1 LLSNYGDSMSTIEQ
15 KPTLLVADDEVEIG
29 EIFRALAEDLGF
41 DVTCVSEGPE
51 VVELVDRM
59 RPTVIALDLRMPGTD
74 GVEVIRELGKRSC
87 KAAIVLMSGM
97 DQRTL
102 SSVQALGKELNLN
115 IGGTLTK
122 PASIDAIESAL
133 KPYLNVKK
141 KLPADISRKPAS
153 RALDY
158 GFEIL
163 YQPELVINRA
173 ANSAREKLL
182 VRMQWRMDDGMVI
195 TGLRLNNWIKEN
207 SVGKGISRMA
217 LDHALENVRIW
228 SNQGFS
234 PEISLSLDESLL
246 LDLDLPDMLADM
258 VDNSNVARELVGIEI
273 EEDSF
278 MRNRTSIADV
288 LSRLRIKGFRIVL
301 NVLGEGENVLPY
313 LDKLPIDKIN
323 LNMSSLSNKPNF
335 LNNMETE
342 FLYSSLASLCK
353 QNGLLVC
360 GDSINTEDQMK
371 FVRKCNFNSIRG
383 RQVSAPLH
391 AREILPLY
399 TDGEL
404 RKPRE
409 AIV

>member
-1 LLSNYGDSMSTIEQ
+1 MSNVMQ
-15 KPTLLVADDEVEIG
+15 KSTLLVADDEEEIG

-41 DVTCVSEGPE
+41 DVTCVTEGSE
-51 VVELVDRM
+51 VVDLVDRM

-74 GVEVIRELGKRSC
+74 GVEVLRELGRRNC
-87 KAAIVLMSGM
+87 KAAIILMSGM

-102 SSVQALGKELNLN
+102 SSVQALGKELSLD

-133 KPYLNVKK
+133 KPYLNIKK
-141 KLPADISRKPAS
+141 EPQPDISRKPPS
-153 RALDY
+153 RELDY
-158 GFEIL
+158 GFTVL
-163 YQPELVINRA
+163 YQPELVINPA
-173 ANSAREKLL
+173 ADSVHGKLL
-182 VRMQWRMDDGMVI
+182 VQMQWRMDDGMII
-195 TGLRLNNWIKEN
+195 TGLRLDNWIKEN

-217 LDHALENVRIW
+217 LDHALENVRNW

-234 PEISLSLDESLL
+234 PEISLSLDETLL
-246 LDLDLPDMLADM
+246 SDLDLPDMLADM
-258 VDNSNVARELVGIEI
+258 VDNSNVARELLGIEI
-273 EEDSF
+273 DEDSF
-278 MRNRTSIADV
+278 MRDRTSIADV

-313 LDKLPIDKIN
+313 LDKLPIDKLN
-323 LNMSSLSNKPNF
+323 LNMSSLSSKPDF

-360 GDSINTEDQMK
+360 GEHINTEDQMK

-383 RQVSAPLH
+383 RQVSAPLL

-404 RKPRE
+404 KKPRE
-409 AIV
+409 AMV

>member
-1 LLSNYGDSMSTIEQ
+1 MSNAMQ
-15 KPTLLVADDEVEIG
+15 KSTLLVADDEEEIG

-41 DVTCVSEGPE
+41 DVTCVTEGSE
-51 VVELVDRM
+51 VVDLVDRM

-74 GVEVIRELGKRSC
+74 GVEVLRELGRRNC
-87 KAAIVLMSGM
+87 KAAIILMSGM

-102 SSVQALGKELNLN
+102 SSVQALGKELSLD

-133 KPYLNVKK
+133 KPYLNIKK
-141 KLPADISRKPAS
+141 EPQPDISRKPPS
-153 RALDY
+153 RELDY
-158 GFEIL
+158 GFTVL
-163 YQPELVINRA
+163 YQPELVINPA
-173 ANSAREKLL
+173 ADSVHGKLL
-182 VRMQWRMDDGMVI
+182 VQMQWRMDDGMII
-195 TGLRLNNWIKEN
+195 TGLRLDNWIKEN

-234 PEISLSLDESLL
+234 PEISLSLDETLL
-246 LDLDLPDMLADM
+246 SDLDLPDMLADM
-258 VDNSNVARELVGIEI
+258 VDNSNVARELLGIEI
-273 EEDSF
+273 DEDSF
-278 MRNRTSIADV
+278 MRDRTSIADV

-313 LDKLPIDKIN
+313 LDKLPIDKLN
-323 LNMSSLSNKPNF
+323 LNMSSLSSKPDF

-360 GDSINTEDQMK
+360 GEHINTEDQMK

-383 RQVSAPLH
+383 RQVSAPLL

-404 RKPRE
+404 KKPRE
-409 AIV
+409 AMV

>member
-1 LLSNYGDSMSTIEQ
+1 MSNATK
-15 KPTLLVADDEVEIG
+15 KPTLLVADDEAEIG

-41 DVTCVSEGPE
+41 DVTCVTEGSE
-51 VVELVDRM
+51 VVDLVDRM

-74 GVEVIRELGKRSC
+74 GVEVIRELGRRGC
-87 KAAIVLMSGM
+87 KSAIILMSGM

-102 SSVQALGKELNLN
+102 SSVQALGKELSLD
-115 IGGTLTK
+115 IAGTLTK

-133 KPYLNVKK
+133 KPYLGAKK
-141 KLPADISRKPAS
+141 ETTTSINRKAVVRS
-153 RALDY
+153 LDY
-158 GFEIL
+158 GFEVL
-163 YQPELVINRA
+163 YQPELVINQA
-173 ANSAREKLL
+173 ANTAREKLL
-182 VRMQWRMDDGMVI
+182 VRMQWRMDDGMI
-195 TGLRLNNWIKEN
+195 ISGLRLDNWIKEN

-217 LDHALENVRIW
+217 LEHALENVRIW
-228 SNQGFS
+228 SNQSFS
-234 PEISLSLDESLL
+234 PEISVSLDESLL
-246 LDLDLPDMLADM
+246 MDLDLPDMLVNM
-258 VDNSNVARELVGIEI
+258 VDNANVARELVGLEI
-273 EEDSF
+273 DEDSF

-323 LNMSSLSNKPNF
+323 LNMASLSSKPNF

-383 RQVSAPLH
+383 RQISAPLH
-391 AREILPLY
+391 AKEILPLY
-399 TDGEL
+399 TEGEL
-404 RKPRE
+404 KDPLN
-409 AIV
+409 AIL

>member
-1 LLSNYGDSMSTIEQ
+1 MSNATQ
-15 KPTLLVADDEVEIG
+15 KPTLLVADDEEEIG

-41 DVTCVSEGPE
+41 DVTCVTEGSE

-74 GVEVIRELGKRSC
+74 GVEVIRELGRRSC

-102 SSVQALGKELNLN
+102 SSVQALGNELSLN

-133 KPYLNVKK
+133 KPYLKVKK
-141 KLPADISRKPAS
+141 ESQADISRKPPL
-153 RALDY
+153 RKLDY
-158 GFEIL
+158 GFEVL
-163 YQPELVINRA
+163 YQPELVINRT
-173 ANSAREKLL
+173 ANSPRERLF
-182 VRMQWRMDDGMVI
+182 VRMQWRMDDGMII
-195 TGLRLNNWIKEN
+195 TGLRLNNWIMEN

-217 LDHALENVRIW
+217 LEHALENVRIW

-234 PEISLSLDESLL
+234 PEISVRLDESLL
-246 LDLDLPDMLADM
+246 SDLDLPDMLVHM
-258 VDNSNVARELVGIEI
+258 VDNSNVARELLGLEI
-273 EEDSF
+273 DEDSF

-301 NVLGEGENVLPY
+301 NVLGEGENILPY

-323 LNMSSLSNKPNF
+323 LNMSSLSSKPNF

-360 GDSINTEDQMK
+360 GDNIHTEDQMK

-383 RQVSAPLH
+383 RQISAPLY

-399 TDGEL
+399 TDGDL
-404 RKPRE
+404 KLTQK
-409 AIV
+409 AMM

>member
-1 LLSNYGDSMSTIEQ
+1 MSNATQ
-15 KPTLLVADDEVEIG
+15 KPTLLVADDEEEIG

-41 DVTCVSEGPE
+41 DVTCVTEGSE

-74 GVEVIRELGKRSC
+74 GVEVIRELGRRSC

-102 SSVQALGKELNLN
+102 SSVQALGNELSLD

-133 KPYLNVKK
+133 KPYLNIKK
-141 KLPADISRKPAS
+141 DEQTDISRKAPA
-153 RALDY
+153 RKLNY
-158 GFEIL
+158 GFEVL

-173 ANSAREKLL
+173 GNSARERLF
-182 VRMQWRMDDGMVI
+182 VRMQWRMDDGMII
-195 TGLRLNNWIKEN
+195 TGLRLNNWIMEN

-217 LDHALENVRIW
+217 LEHALANVRIW

-234 PEISLSLDESLL
+234 PEISVHLDESLL
-246 LDLDLPDMLADM
+246 SDLDLPDMLVHM
-258 VDNSNVARELVGIEI
+258 VDNSNVARELLGLEI
-273 EEDSF
+273 DEDSF

-288 LSRLRIKGFRIVL
+288 LSRLRIKGFRIVM
-301 NVLGEGENVLPY
+301 NVLGEGENVLPH
-313 LDKLPIDKIN
+313 LDKMPIDKIN

-360 GDSINTEDQMK
+360 GDNIHTEDQMK
-371 FVRKCNFNSIRG
+371 FVRNCNFNTIRG
-383 RQVSAPLH
+383 RQISAPLY

-399 TDGEL
+399 TEGEL
-404 RKPRE
+404 KQHKK
-409 AIV
+409 AAM

>member
-1 LLSNYGDSMSTIEQ
+1 MSTNEQ
-15 KPTLLVADDEVEIG
+15 KPTLLVADDEEEIG

-41 DVTCVSEGPE
+41 EVTCVSEGSE
-51 VVELVDRM
+51 VVDLVDRL

-74 GVEVIRELGKRSC
+74 GVEVIRELGRRSC

-102 SSVQALGKELNLN
+102 SSVQALGKELNLD

-133 KPYLNVKK
+133 KPYLHIKRES
-141 KLPADISRKPAS
+141 LSDISRKPPL
-153 RALDY
+153 RKLDY
-158 GFEIL
+158 GFEVL
-163 YQPELVINRA
+163 YQPELVINQV

-182 VRMQWRMDDGMVI
+182 VRMQWRMDDGMII
-195 TGLRLNNWIKEN
+195 TGLRLNNWIMEN

-234 PEISLSLDESLL
+234 PEISISLDESLL
-246 LDLDLPDMLADM
+246 SDLDLPDMLVNT
-258 VDNSNVARELVGIEI
+258 VDNSNVARELLGLEI
-273 EEDSF
+273 DEDSF

-288 LSRLRIKGFRIVL
+288 LSRLRIKGFRIEM

-323 LNMSSLSNKPNF
+323 LNMSSLNNKPNF

-360 GDSINTEDQMK
+360 GDNINTEDQLK

-383 RQVSAPLH
+383 RQVSAPLC

-404 RKPRE
+404 KKSRE
-409 AIV
+409 AMV

>member
-1 LLSNYGDSMSTIEQ
+1 MSNASQ
-15 KPTLLVADDEVEIG
+15 KPTLLVADDEEEIG

-41 DVTCVSEGPE
+41 DVTCVNEGSE

-59 RPTVIALDLRMPGTD
+59 QPTVIALDLRMPGTD
-74 GVEVIRELGKRSC
+74 GVEVIRELARRSC

-102 SSVQALGKELNLN
+102 SSVQALGKELNLD

-141 KLPADISRKPAS
+141 ESRPDISRKPPS
-153 RALDY
+153 RKLDY
-158 GFEIL
+158 GFEVL
-163 YQPELVINRA
+163 YQPELVINQA
-173 ANSAREKLL
+173 VNSAGEKLL
-182 VRMQWRMDDGMVI
+182 VRMQWRMDDGMII
-195 TGLRLNNWIKEN
+195 TGLRLDNWIKEN

-217 LDHALENVRIW
+217 LDHALENIRTW
-228 SNQGFS
+228 SGQGFS
-234 PEISLSLDESLL
+234 PEVCVSLEESLL
-246 LDLDLPDMLADM
+246 LDLDLPDMLGEM
-258 VDNSNVARELVGIEI
+258 VDRSNVAREFVGIEI

-323 LNMSSLSNKPNF
+323 INMSSLSNKPNF

-360 GDSINTEDQMK
+360 GDNINTEDQMK
-371 FVRKCNFNSIRG
+371 FARKCNFNSIRG
-383 RQVSAPLH
+383 RQISAPLH
-391 AREILPLY
+391 AEEILPLY

-404 RKPRE
+404 KNPRE
-409 AIV
+409 VMV

>member
-1 LLSNYGDSMSTIEQ
+1 MSNAIQ

-41 DVTCVSEGPE
+41 EVTCVSEGSD
-51 VVELVDRM
+51 VVDLVDRL

-74 GVEVIRELGKRSC
+74 GVEVIRELGRRSC
-87 KAAIVLMSGM
+87 KAAIILMSGM

-102 SSVQALGKELNLN
+102 SSVQALGKELSLD

-133 KPYLNVKK
+133 KPYLNAKK
-141 KLPADISRKPAS
+141 ESHTDIKQKIPVRK
-153 RALDY
+153 LDY
-158 GFEIL
+158 GFEVL
-163 YQPELVINRA
+163 YQPELVINPT

-182 VRMQWRMDDGMVI
+182 VRMQWRMDDGMII
-195 TGLRLNNWIKEN
+195 TGIRLENWIKEN

-217 LDHALENVRIW
+217 LEHALENVRIW
-228 SNQGFS
+228 SNQDFS
-234 PEISLSLDESLL
+234 PEISVNLDESLL
-246 LDLDLPDMLADM
+246 SDLDLPDMLVSM
-258 VDNSNVARELVGIEI
+258 VDNSNVARELLGIEI
-273 EEDSF
+273 DEDSF

-301 NVLGEGENVLPY
+301 NVIGEGENVLPH

-323 LNMSSLSNKPNF
+323 LNMASLNSKPNF

-360 GDSINTEDQMK
+360 GGNINTDEQMQ

-383 RQVSAPLH
+383 RQISAPLY
-391 AREILPLY
+391 ASEILPLY
-399 TDGEL
+399 TEGNL
-404 RKPRE
+404 KQPLK
-409 AIV
+409 AMV

>member
-1 LLSNYGDSMSTIEQ
+1 MSNALQ
-15 KPTLLVADDEVEIG
+15 KPTLLVADDEEEIG

-41 DVTCVSEGPE
+41 DVTCVSEGSE
-51 VVELVDRM
+51 VVGLVDRM

-74 GVEVIRELGKRSC
+74 GVEVIRELGRRSC
-87 KAAIVLMSGM
+87 KAAIILMSGM

-102 SSVQALGKELNLN
+102 SSVQALGKELNLE

-133 KPYLNVKK
+133 KPYLRVKK
-141 KLPADISRKPAS
+141 ESHTDIKQKTTVRK
-153 RALDY
+153 LDY
-158 GFEIL
+158 GFEVL

-173 ANSAREKLL
+173 AGSAREKLL
-182 VRMQWRMDDGMVI
+182 VRMQWRMDDGMI
-195 TGLRLNNWIKEN
+195 ISGIRLDNWIKEN
-207 SVGKGISRMA
+207 SVGKGISRMV
-217 LDHALENVRIW
+217 LEHALENVRIW
-228 SNQGFS
+228 SNQDFS
-234 PEISLSLDESLL
+234 PEISVCLDDSLL
-246 LDLDLPDMLADM
+246 TDLDLPDMLVHM
-258 VDNSNVARELVGIEI
+258 VDNANVARELLGIEI
-273 EEDSF
+273 DEDSF

-301 NVLGEGENVLPY
+301 NVLGEGENVLPH

-323 LNMSSLSNKPNF
+323 INMAGLSSKPNF

-360 GDSINTEDQMK
+360 GGNINTGDQMK

-383 RQVSAPLH
+383 RQISAPLY

-399 TDGEL
+399 TNGDLKEPL
-404 RKPRE
+404 K
-409 AIV
+409 AMV

>member
-1 LLSNYGDSMSTIEQ
+1 MSTNEQ
-15 KPTLLVADDEVEIG
+15 KPSLLVADDEKEIG

-41 DVTCVSEGPE
+41 DVTCVSEGSE
-51 VVELVDRM
+51 VVDLVDRM

-74 GVEVIRELGKRSC
+74 GVEVIRELARRSC

-102 SSVQALGKELNLN
+102 SSVQALGKELNLE

-133 KPYLNVKK
+133 KPYLSIKRESN
-141 KLPADISRKPAS
+141 ADVSRKPPS
-153 RALDY
+153 RKLDY
-158 GFEIL
+158 GFEVL

-173 ANSAREKLL
+173 TNTTSERLF
-182 VRMQWRMDDGMVI
+182 VRMQWRMDDGMII
-195 TGLRLNNWIKEN
+195 TGLRLNNWIMEN

-217 LDHALENVRIW
+217 LDHAIENIQIW

-234 PEISLSLDESLL
+234 PEISLCLDESLL
-246 LDLDLPDMLADM
+246 SDLDLPDMLVSM
-258 VDNSNVARELVGIEI
+258 VDNANVARELLGFEI
-273 EEDSF
+273 DEDSF
-278 MRNRTSIADV
+278 MRNRTTIADV

-301 NVLGEGENVLPY
+301 NVLGEGENVLPH

-323 LNMSSLSNKPNF
+323 INMASLSNKPNF

-360 GDSINTEDQMK
+360 GDNINTEDQMR

-383 RQVSAPLH
+383 RQISAPLN
-391 AREILPLY
+391 AREVLPLY
-399 TDGEL
+399 TEGEL
-404 RKPRE
+404 KQPLKAR
-409 AIV
+409 V

>member
-1 LLSNYGDSMSTIEQ
+1 MSTNEQ

-51 VVELVDRM
+51 VVDLVDRM

-74 GVEVIRELGKRSC
+74 GVEVIRELGRRGC
-87 KAAIVLMSGM
+87 KAGIILMSGM

-102 SSVQALGKELNLN
+102 SSVQALGKELSLN

-122 PASIDAIESAL
+122 PASIDSIESAL
-133 KPYLNVKK
+133 KPYLKVKK
-141 KLPADISRKPAS
+141 EAQSGISKKPPSRK
-153 RALDY
+153 LEY
-158 GFEIL
+158 GFEVL
-163 YQPELVINRA
+163 YQPEVVINGA
-173 ANSAREKLL
+173 ANLAREKLL
-182 VRMQWRMDDGMVI
+182 VRTQWRMDDGMII
-195 TGLRLNNWIKEN
+195 TGLRFSNWIMEN

-217 LDHALENVRIW
+217 LDHALENVRVW

-246 LDLDLPDMLADM
+246 TDLDLPDMLANM
-258 VDNSNVARELVGIEI
+258 VDNTGVPRELLGLEI
-273 EEDSF
+273 DEDSF

-360 GDSINTEDQMK
+360 GDNINTEDQLK

-383 RQVSAPLH
+383 RQVSAPLY

-399 TDGEL
+399 TEGEL
-404 RKPRE
+404 KESRE

>member
-1 LLSNYGDSMSTIEQ
+1 MSNAAR
-15 KPTLLVADDEVEIG
+15 KPTLLVADDEAEIG
-29 EIFRALAEDLGF
+29 EIFKALAEDLGF
-41 DVTCVSEGPE
+41 DVTCITEGSE
-51 VVELVDRM
+51 VVDFVDRL

-74 GVEVIRELGKRSC
+74 GVEVIRELGRRNC

-102 SSVQALGKELNLN
+102 SSVQALGKELSLE

-133 KPYLNVKK
+133 KPYLAVTKDPQAEI
-141 KLPADISRKPAS
+141 KLKAPVRQ
-153 RALDY
+153 LDY
-158 GFEIL
+158 GFEVL
-163 YQPELVINRA
+163 YQPELVLSSA

-182 VRMQWRMDDGMVI
+182 VRMQWRMDDGMII
-195 TGLRLNNWIKEN
+195 TGLRLDNWIMEN
-207 SVGKGISRMA
+207 AVGKGISRMA
-217 LDHALENVRIW
+217 LEHALENVRIW

-234 PEISLSLDESLL
+234 PEINVKLDESLL
-246 LDLDLPDMLADM
+246 SDLDLPDMLLSM
-258 VDNSNVARELVGIEI
+258 VDNSNVARELLGLEI
-273 EEDSF
+273 DEDCF

-323 LNMSSLSNKPNF
+323 LNMASLRNKPNF
-335 LNNMETE
+335 QNNMETE

-360 GDSINTEDQMK
+360 GDEISSEEQMN
-371 FVRKCNFNSIRG
+371 FVRKCKFSSVRG
-383 RQVSAPLH
+383 RQISPPIY
-391 AREILPLY
+391 AREVLPLY
-399 TDGEL
+399 TEGAL
-404 RKPRE
+404 KQPLK
-409 AIV
+409 AML

>member
-1 LLSNYGDSMSTIEQ
+1 MSKAMQ
-15 KPTLLVADDEVEIG
+15 KPTLLVADDEEEIG
-29 EIFRALAEDLGF
+29 EIFKALAEDLGF
-41 DVTCVSEGPE
+41 DVTCVTEGSE

-74 GVEVIRELGKRSC
+74 GVEVIRELGRRSC
-87 KAAIVLMSGM
+87 KSAIILMSGM

-102 SSVQALGKELNLN
+102 SSVQALGNELSLN

-133 KPYLNVKK
+133 KPYLKMKVEAH
-141 KLPADISRKPAS
+141 PSISQKQVARK
-153 RALDY
+153 LDY
-158 GFEIL
+158 GFEVL
-163 YQPELVINRA
+163 YRPELVINPT

-182 VRMQWRMDDGMVI
+182 VCTQWRMDDGMVI
-195 TGLRLNNWIKEN
+195 NGIRLDNWIKEN

-217 LDHALENVRIW
+217 LDHALENIRIW

-234 PEISLSLDESLL
+234 PEVSVSIDESLL
-246 LDLDLPDMLADM
+246 SDLDLPDMLVNM
-258 VDNSNVARELVGIEI
+258 VDNANVARELLCIEI

-288 LSRLRIKGFRIVL
+288 LSRIRIKGFRIVL
-301 NVLGEGENVLPY
+301 NVLGEGENILPY

-323 LNMSSLSNKPNF
+323 LNMSSLNNKPNF
-335 LNNMETE
+335 LNNMEVE
-342 FLYSSLASLCK
+342 FLYSSLTSLCK

-360 GDSINTEDQMK
+360 GDHVNTEDQMK

-383 RQVSAPLH
+383 RQISAPLH
-391 AREILPLY
+391 AHEILPRY

-404 RKPRE
+404 KKARE
-409 AIV
+409 AMV